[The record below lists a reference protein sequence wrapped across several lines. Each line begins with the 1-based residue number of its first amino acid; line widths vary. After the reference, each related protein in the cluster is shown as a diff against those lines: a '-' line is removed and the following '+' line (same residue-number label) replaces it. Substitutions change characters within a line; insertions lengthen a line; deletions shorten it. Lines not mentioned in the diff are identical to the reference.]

1 MLFKPLILVIES
13 KTTDYDT
20 KISEIEKK
28 ITDHD
33 HNNKYITT
41 KAFNKL
47 TIENFAVRSKQANL
61 ATKADIDDFVEKTD
75 INDKVKNSNKKV
87 TSSKAKYVEA

>member
-13 KTTDYDT
+13 KKTDYDT

>member
-13 KTTDYDT
+13 KKTYYDT